1 MRVDPKWPA
10 VPVNWLVLAM
20 AHHRL
25 GHAKEARQWLD
36 KAVDA
41 IDKDRMATS
50 AKANTNPGMHPHDW
64 LVWLLLRREAE
75 ALVNKEPYVRN

>member
-1 MRVDPKWPA
+1 
-10 VPVNWLVLAM
+10 M

-36 KAVDA
+36 KAVET
-41 IDKDRMATS
+41 IDMDRKGTS
-50 AKANTNPGMHPHDW
+50 AEANTNPGMHPHDW

-75 ALVNKEPYVRN
+75 ALLKNEPEVRNQKSGDK